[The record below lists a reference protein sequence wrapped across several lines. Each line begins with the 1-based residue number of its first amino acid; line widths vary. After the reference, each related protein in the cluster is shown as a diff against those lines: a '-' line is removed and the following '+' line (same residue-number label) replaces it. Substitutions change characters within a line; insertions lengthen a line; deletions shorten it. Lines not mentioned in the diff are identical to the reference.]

1 MSRLLMNISAVERET
16 GVLKDTLRMWERRYG
31 FPQPERDDGG
41 ERGYPLDQVEKIRL
55 IKRLMSK
62 GWRPGKLMS
71 LPDEELAALTQPLA
85 VAEAEGDQSALQSG
99 VLDQLRKHDAGGLRD
114 LLRHD
119 LHSLGLQQFV
129 LDKVPMLN
137 RAVGEAWE
145 RGEIQVFEEHL
156 YTELMQATLRQA
168 IGALPPASGRP
179 RLLLTTVPEEQHV
192 LGLLMIE
199 ALMTLEGATCISLGT
214 QTPLADICRAAEAQ
228 QADIV
233 ALSFSAAFPSRQAGP
248 LIGQLRSRLPGT
260 IELWVGGAGVARH
273 NPAGRRAPDEYPAGR
288 PRGPGR
294 LARRPV
300 GAVAEKKSVC
310 AIRRYGVARG
320 AQRWVVSARIAS
332 HLPARRSSRYSSSDS
347 KR

>member
-1 MSRLLMNISAVERET
+1 MNRILMNISAVERET

-31 FPQPERDDGG
+31 FPQPERDAGG

-62 GWRPGKLMS
+62 GWRPGKLML
-71 LPDEELAALTQPLA
+71 LPGEELAALTQPLA
-85 VAEAEGDQSALQSG
+85 VGQPEGDQAALQSG

-119 LHSLGLQQFV
+119 LHRLGLQQFV

-137 RAVGEAWE
+137 KAVGEAWE

-168 IGALPPASGRP
+168 IGTLPPASGRP

-199 ALMTLEGATCISLGT
+199 ALMTLEGVTCISLGT

-248 LIGQLRSRLPGT
+248 LIGQLRSRLPEA
-260 IELWVGGAGVARH
+260 IELWVGGAGVSRH
-273 NPAGRRAPDEYPAGR
+273 APSAGVRLMHKLQDALEALALWRGGR
-288 PRGPGR
+288 
-294 LARRPV
+294 
-300 GAVAEKKSVC
+300 S
-310 AIRRYGVARG
+310 
-320 AQRWVVSARIAS
+320 AQ
-332 HLPARRSSRYSSSDS
+332 
-347 KR
+347 